1 MIKGAKSIAEYS
13 IRKWLQEHNF
23 DMRYFTLEMIGNKGY
38 LKDMNDEQ
46 MILVYECGEVS
57 VE

>member
-1 MIKGAKSIAEYS
+1 MIKGAKSIAEYA

-23 DMRYFTLEMIGNKGY
+23 DMRYFTLEMIGNRGY